1 MPKARQD
8 RTVDRRK
15 CFPLSA
21 FGCRVGP
28 SGAAVGIA
36 HVAENAGLTLGHD
49 WPARIPGALFQ
60 PQSSSGVC
68 QVPGS
73 CSGSAC
79 VTVTASGT
87 HGDTV
92 RGTRTRQSGSCFLE
106 APVFPCSF
114 RRVPLPR
121 HLSQGLWVWNPAPLL
136 MVSFQVAI

>member
-8 RTVDRRK
+8 TTVEQKEGLSGK
-15 CFPLSA
+15 C
-21 FGCRVGP
+21 VGLQSWP
-28 SGAAVGIA
+28 FSGAVGIA
-36 HVAENAGLTLGHD
+36 HVAENAGLTRGRD
-49 WPARIPGALFQ
+49 WPARIPGALSQ
-60 PQSSSGVC
+60 PHSSSGVC

-106 APVFPCSF
+106 APAFPCSF
-114 RRVPLPR
+114 RRVPRPR
-121 HLSQGLWVWNPAPLL
+121 RLSQCLWVWSPAPLL
-136 MVSFQVAI
+136 VVSFQVAI